1 MKRPIKK
8 VLAKR
13 SSSRLGAVQA
23 LYQMEVAGTPLPDVL
38 AQFEAFWLGRTV
50 EGETYKAADAEYFRA
65 IVTGVLNDQ
74 YSIDQAIDAALSD
87 GWPLKRIEALLR
99 AVLRAGDYELGHCPE
114 VPGKVVIMEYADVAA
129 AFFDA
134 EECRMVTGVLNA
146 LARKR
151 RGEGFAA
158 AD

>member
-8 VLAKR
+8 ILVRR

-50 EGETYKAADAEYFRA
+50 EGETYKFADAEYFRA
-65 IVTGVLNDQ
+65 IVSGVLKDQ
-74 YSIDQAIDAALSD
+74 YALDQAIDEALSD

-99 AVLRAGDYELGHCPE
+99 AVLRAGDYELSHCPD
-114 VPGKVVIMEYADVAA
+114 VPGAVVINEYVDVAA
-129 AFFDA
+129 AFFGE
-134 EECRMVTGVLNA
+134 EECRMVSGVLNA

-151 RGEGFAA
+151 RTGEFGAA
-158 AD
+158 G